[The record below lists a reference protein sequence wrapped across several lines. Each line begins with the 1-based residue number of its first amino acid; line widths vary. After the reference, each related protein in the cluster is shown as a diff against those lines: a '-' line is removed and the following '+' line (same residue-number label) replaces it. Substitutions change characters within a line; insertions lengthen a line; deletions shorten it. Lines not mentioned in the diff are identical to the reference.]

1 MDKTRNLPNA
11 TGFNPRMLSSGKP
24 AFSDPM
30 ELPHSSTSFDS
41 ETLMDHDLMV
51 KIGHGDHAAFRTLV
65 ERHQNSLVGTISK
78 MLGNESDSED
88 IAQQV
93 FIRIWKH
100 AKRYKPDNK
109 FTTYLY
115 TIARNLVYNES
126 RRRSRKRTSSS
137 DQLEEDHHLQFPAE
151 ANQEPDN
158 HLLESELRIAIDAAI
173 EKLPENQ
180 RLALILRR
188 YENVPYEEIAVILKT
203 SVPSVKSL
211 LFRARTTLRE
221 HLAKYLDE

>member
-1 MDKTRNLPNA
+1 
-11 TGFNPRMLSSGKP
+11 MLLSGNIT
-24 AFSDPM
+24 FSDPM
-30 ELPHSSTSFDS
+30 ELPNSSTKFDP
-41 ETLMDHDLMV
+41 ETMIDHELMMKV
-51 KIGHGDHAAFRTLV
+51 GNGDHAAFRKLV
-65 ERHQNSLVGTISK
+65 ERHQNPLVGTITK
-78 MLGNESDSED
+78 MLGNDSDSED

-126 RRRSRKRTSSS
+126 RRRSRKRTSST
-137 DQLEEDHHLQFPAE
+137 DQLSEEHHLQFPGD
-151 ANQEPDN
+151 ANHEPDN
-158 HLLESELRIAIDAAI
+158 NLLEAELRSAIDIAIQ
-173 EKLPENQ
+173 KLPENQ
-180 RLALILRR
+180 RLAVILRR

>member
-1 MDKTRNLPNA
+1 
-11 TGFNPRMLSSGKP
+11 MLFSEKP
-24 AFSDPM
+24 THSDSM
-30 ELPHSSTSFDS
+30 EPPQSSTSFDT

-51 KIGHGDHAAFRTLV
+51 KIGHGDHTAFRTLV
-65 ERHQNSLVGTISK
+65 ERHQNSLIGTISK

-93 FIRIWKH
+93 YIRIWKH
-100 AKRYKPDNK
+100 AKRYKSDNK

-126 RRRSRKRTSSS
+126 RRRSRKRTIST

-158 HLLESELRIAIDAAI
+158 NLLESELRLAIDAAI
-173 EKLPENQ
+173 QKLPENQ
-180 RLALILRR
+180 RLAVVLRR

-221 HLAKYLDE
+221 QLAKYLED

>member
-1 MDKTRNLPNA
+1 MP
-11 TGFNPRMLSSGKP
+11 F
-24 AFSDPM
+24 DP
-30 ELPHSSTSFDS
+30 
-41 ETLMDHDLMV
+41 ETTIDHELMV
-51 KIGHGDHAAFRTLV
+51 KIGNGDHAAFRSLV

-78 MLGNESDSED
+78 MLGNETDSED

-126 RRRSRKRTSSS
+126 RRRSRKRTTST
-137 DQLEEDHHLQFPAE
+137 DQLEEDHHLQFPSD
-151 ANQEPDN
+151 ANHEPDN
-158 HLLESELRIAIDAAI
+158 NLLESELRNAIDAAI
-173 EKLPENQ
+173 QKLPENQ
-180 RLALILRR
+180 RMAVVLRR
-188 YENVPYEEIAVILKT
+188 YDNVPYEEIAVILNT

-221 HLAKYLDE
+221 HLAKYLDD

>member
-1 MDKTRNLPNA
+1 MP
-11 TGFNPRMLSSGKP
+11 
-24 AFSDPM
+24 
-30 ELPHSSTSFDS
+30 FDD
-41 ETLMDHDLMV
+41 ETMIDHELMV
-51 KIGHGDHAAFRTLV
+51 KIGNGDHFAFRHLV
-65 ERHQNSLVGTISK
+65 DRHQNSLVGTISK

-100 AKRYKPDNK
+100 AKRYKPENK

-126 RRRSRKRTSSS
+126 RRRARKKTASTEHLS
-137 DQLEEDHHLQFPAE
+137 EEHHLQFPDD
-151 ANQEPDN
+151 ANHEPDN
-158 HLLESELRIAIDAAI
+158 NLLEAELRDAIDAAI
-173 EKLPENQ
+173 RKLPENQ
-180 RLALILRR
+180 RMAVVLRR
-188 YENVPYEEIAVILKT
+188 YENVPYEEIAVILNT

-221 HLAKYLDE
+221 HLARYLND

>member
-1 MDKTRNLPNA
+1 MLLS
-11 TGFNPRMLSSGKP
+11 GNPT
-24 AFSDPM
+24 FSDSM
-30 ELPHSSTSFDS
+30 ELPQSSIPFDA
-41 ETLMDHDLMV
+41 ETAIDHELMV
-51 KIGHGDHAAFRTLV
+51 KIGNGDHAAFRSLV
-65 ERHQNSLVGTISK
+65 ERHQNSLVGTVTK
-78 MLGNESDSED
+78 MLGNDSDSED

-93 FIRIWKH
+93 FIRVWKH

-126 RRRSRKRTSSS
+126 RRRSRKRTTSS
-137 DQLEEDHHLQFPAE
+137 DQLSDDHHLQFPDD
-151 ANQEPDN
+151 ANREPDN
-158 HLLESELRIAIDAAI
+158 NLLEAELQNAIDAAI
-173 EKLPENQ
+173 QKLPENQ
-180 RLALILRR
+180 RMAVVLRR
-188 YENVPYEEIAVILKT
+188 YENVPYEEIAVILDT

>member
-1 MDKTRNLPNA
+1 MLLS
-11 TGFNPRMLSSGKP
+11 GNPT
-24 AFSDPM
+24 FSEPM
-30 ELPHSSTSFDS
+30 ELPHSSTSFDP
-41 ETLMDHDLMV
+41 ETTFDHELMV
-51 KIGHGDHAAFRTLV
+51 KIGLGDHAAFRTLV
-65 ERHQNSLVGTISK
+65 ERHQNSLVGTITK
-78 MLGNESDSED
+78 MLGNDSDSED

-126 RRRSRKRTSSS
+126 RRRSRKKNTSS

-158 HLLESELRIAIDAAI
+158 NLLESELRGTIDAAI
-173 EKLPENQ
+173 QKLPENQ
-180 RLALILRR
+180 RLAVILRR
-188 YENVPYEEIAVILKT
+188 YENVSYEEIAVILKT

>member
-1 MDKTRNLPNA
+1 
-11 TGFNPRMLSSGKP
+11 MLLSGNIT
-24 AFSDPM
+24 FSDPM
-30 ELPHSSTSFDS
+30 ELPHSSTKFDP
-41 ETLMDHDLMV
+41 ETMIDHELMV
-51 KIGHGDHAAFRTLV
+51 KVGNGDHAAFRQLV
-65 ERHQNSLVGTISK
+65 ERHQNPLVGTITK
-78 MLGNESDSED
+78 MLGNDSDSED

-126 RRRSRKRTSSS
+126 RRRSRKRTSST
-137 DQLEEDHHLQFPAE
+137 DQLSEEHHLQFPGD
-151 ANQEPDN
+151 ANHEPDN
-158 HLLESELRIAIDAAI
+158 NLLEAELRSAIDIAIQ
-173 EKLPENQ
+173 KLPENQ
-180 RLALILRR
+180 RLAVILRR
-188 YENVPYEEIAVILKT
+188 CENVPYEEIAVILKT

>member
-1 MDKTRNLPNA
+1 
-11 TGFNPRMLSSGKP
+11 MLISGNQT
-24 AFSDPM
+24 FSDSM
-30 ELPHSSTSFDS
+30 ELPHSSIPFDP
-41 ETLMDHDLMV
+41 ETTIDHELMV
-51 KIGHGDHAAFRTLV
+51 KIGNGDHAAFRTLV

-126 RRRSRKRTSSS
+126 RRRSRKRTAST
-137 DQLEEDHHLQFPAE
+137 DQLSDDHHLQFPDD
-151 ANQEPDN
+151 ANHEPDN
-158 HLLESELRIAIDAAI
+158 NLLESELRNAIDVAI
-173 EKLPENQ
+173 QKLPENQ
-180 RLALILRR
+180 RMAVVLRR
-188 YENVPYEEIAVILKT
+188 YENVPYEEIAVILNT

>member
-1 MDKTRNLPNA
+1 
-11 TGFNPRMLSSGKP
+11 MLISGNST
-24 AFSDPM
+24 FSDSM
-30 ELPHSSTSFDS
+30 ELPHTSMPFDP
-41 ETLMDHDLMV
+41 ETTIDHELMV
-51 KIGHGDHAAFRTLV
+51 KIGNGDHAAFRSLV

-78 MLGNESDSED
+78 MLGNETDSED

-126 RRRSRKRTSSS
+126 RRRSRKRTTST
-137 DQLEEDHHLQFPAE
+137 DQLEEDHHLQFPAD
-151 ANQEPDN
+151 ANHEPDN
-158 HLLESELRIAIDAAI
+158 NLLESELRNAIDAAI
-173 EKLPENQ
+173 QKLPENQ
-180 RLALILRR
+180 RMAVVLRR
-188 YENVPYEEIAVILKT
+188 YDNVPYEEIAVILNT

-221 HLAKYLDE
+221 HLAKYLDD

>member
-1 MDKTRNLPNA
+1 
-11 TGFNPRMLSSGKP
+11 
-24 AFSDPM
+24 M
-30 ELPHSSTSFDS
+30 ELPHSSIPFDA
-41 ETLMDHDLMV
+41 ETTIDHELMV
-51 KIGHGDHAAFRTLV
+51 KIGNGDHAALRSLV
-65 ERHQNSLVGTISK
+65 ERHQHSLIGTISK
-78 MLGNESDSED
+78 MLGNETDSED

-93 FIRIWKH
+93 FIRVWKH

-126 RRRSRKRTSSS
+126 RRRSRKRTTSS
-137 DQLEEDHHLQFPAE
+137 DQLEEDHHLQFPAD

-158 HLLESELRIAIDAAI
+158 NLLESELTKAIDEAI
-173 EKLPENQ
+173 QKLPENQ
-180 RLALILRR
+180 RMAVVLRR
-188 YENVPYEEIAVILKT
+188 YENVPYEEIAEILNT

>member
-1 MDKTRNLPNA
+1 MP
-11 TGFNPRMLSSGKP
+11 F
-24 AFSDPM
+24 DP
-30 ELPHSSTSFDS
+30 
-41 ETLMDHDLMV
+41 ETTIDHELMV
-51 KIGHGDHAAFRTLV
+51 KIGNGDHAAFRSLV

-126 RRRSRKRTSSS
+126 RRRSRKRTTSS
-137 DQLEEDHHLQFPAE
+137 DQLEEEHHLQFPAD

-158 HLLESELRIAIDAAI
+158 NLLESELRKAIDAAI
-173 EKLPENQ
+173 EKLPEKQ
-180 RLALILRR
+180 RLAVVLRR

>member
-1 MDKTRNLPNA
+1 
-11 TGFNPRMLSSGKP
+11 
-24 AFSDPM
+24 M
-30 ELPHSSTSFDS
+30 ELPNSSLPFDP
-41 ETLMDHDLMV
+41 ETTIDHELMV
-51 KIGHGDHAAFRTLV
+51 KIGNGDHAAFRSLV
-65 ERHQNSLVGTISK
+65 ERHQNSLVGTITK

-126 RRRSRKRTSSS
+126 RRRARKRTAST
-137 DQLEEDHHLQFPAE
+137 DQLSDDHHLQFPDD
-151 ANQEPDN
+151 ANHEPDN
-158 HLLESELRIAIDAAI
+158 NLLESELRTAIDNAI
-173 EKLPENQ
+173 QKLPENQ
-180 RLALILRR
+180 RLAVVLRR

>member
-1 MDKTRNLPNA
+1 MLLS
-11 TGFNPRMLSSGKP
+11 GNPT
-24 AFSDPM
+24 FSDSM
-30 ELPHSSTSFDS
+30 ELPHSSMPFDP
-41 ETLMDHDLMV
+41 ETTIDHKLMV
-51 KIGHGDHAAFRTLV
+51 KIGNGDHAAFRCLV
-65 ERHQNSLVGTISK
+65 QRHQNSLVGTISK

-93 FIRIWKH
+93 FIRVWKH

-126 RRRSRKRTSSS
+126 RRRSRKRTTSS
-137 DQLEEDHHLQFPAE
+137 DQLEEDHHLQFPDD
-151 ANQEPDN
+151 ANHEPDN
-158 HLLESELRIAIDAAI
+158 NLLESELRKAIDAAI

-180 RLALILRR
+180 RLAVVLRR
-188 YENVPYEEIAVILKT
+188 YENVPYEEIAVILNT

>member
-1 MDKTRNLPNA
+1 MPSDSMEPT
-11 TGFNPRMLSSGKP
+11 SSSP
-24 AFSDPM
+24 P
-30 ELPHSSTSFDS
+30 FDQ
-41 ETLMDHDLMV
+41 ETVIDHVLMV
-51 KIGHGDHAAFRTLV
+51 RIGAGDHQALRTLI
-65 ERHQNSLVGTISK
+65 ERHQNSVIGTITK
-78 MLGNESDSED
+78 MLGDSNDAED

-126 RRRSRKRTSSS
+126 RRRSRKRTVSS
-137 DQLEEDHHLQFPAE
+137 DQLSEDHHLQFPAD

-158 HLLESELRIAIDAAI
+158 NLLESELRSAIDTAI
-173 EKLPENQ
+173 QKLPENQ
-180 RLALILRR
+180 RLAVVLRR
-188 YENVPYEEIAVILKT
+188 YENVPYEEIAVILET
-203 SVPSVKSL
+203 TVPSVKSL

>member
-1 MDKTRNLPNA
+1 
-11 TGFNPRMLSSGKP
+11 
-24 AFSDPM
+24 M
-30 ELPHSSTSFDS
+30 ELPHSSIPFDP
-41 ETLMDHDLMV
+41 ETTIDHELMV
-51 KIGHGDHAAFRTLV
+51 KIGNGDHAAFRTLV

-126 RRRSRKRTSSS
+126 RRRSRKRTAST
-137 DQLEEDHHLQFPAE
+137 DQLSDEHHLQFPDD
-151 ANQEPDN
+151 ANHEPDN
-158 HLLESELRIAIDAAI
+158 NLLESELRNAIDVAI
-173 EKLPENQ
+173 QKLPENQ
-180 RLALILRR
+180 RMAVVLRR
-188 YENVPYEEIAVILKT
+188 YENVPYEEIAVILNT

>member
-1 MDKTRNLPNA
+1 MLLS
-11 TGFNPRMLSSGKP
+11 GNPTFKE
-24 AFSDPM
+24 PM
-30 ELPHSSTSFDS
+30 ELPKSSTSFDP
-41 ETLMDHDLMV
+41 ETTYDHELMV
-51 KIGHGDHAAFRTLV
+51 KIGLGDHAAFRMLV
-65 ERHQNSLVGTISK
+65 ERHQNSLVGTITK
-78 MLGNESDSED
+78 MLGNDSDSED

-126 RRRSRKRTSSS
+126 RRRSRKKTTSS

-158 HLLESELRIAIDAAI
+158 HLLESELRGAIDAAI
-173 EKLPENQ
+173 QKLPENQ
-180 RLALILRR
+180 RLALVLRR
-188 YENVPYEEIAVILKT
+188 YENVSYEEIAVILKT

>member
-1 MDKTRNLPNA
+1 
-11 TGFNPRMLSSGKP
+11 
-24 AFSDPM
+24 M
-30 ELPHSSTSFDS
+30 ELPHSSIPFDP
-41 ETLMDHDLMV
+41 ETTIDHELMV
-51 KIGHGDHAAFRTLV
+51 KIGNGDHAAFRTLV

-126 RRRSRKRTSSS
+126 RRRSRKRTAST
-137 DQLEEDHHLQFPAE
+137 DQLSDDHHLQFPDD
-151 ANQEPDN
+151 ANHEPDN
-158 HLLESELRIAIDAAI
+158 NLLESELRNAIDVAI
-173 EKLPENQ
+173 QKLPENQ
-180 RLALILRR
+180 RMAVVLRR
-188 YENVPYEEIAVILKT
+188 YENVPYEEIAVILNT

>member
-1 MDKTRNLPNA
+1 
-11 TGFNPRMLSSGKP
+11 
-24 AFSDPM
+24 M
-30 ELPHSSTSFDS
+30 ELPHSSIPFDP
-41 ETLMDHDLMV
+41 ETIIDHELMV
-51 KIGHGDHAAFRTLV
+51 KIGNGDHTAFRHLV

-93 FIRIWKH
+93 FIRVWKH

-126 RRRSRKRTSSS
+126 RRRSRKKTSSS
-137 DQLEEDHHLQFPAE
+137 DQLSEDHHLQFPAD
-151 ANQEPDN
+151 ANHEPDN
-158 HLLESELRIAIDAAI
+158 NLLEAELRNAIDAAI
-173 EKLPENQ
+173 QKLPENQ
-180 RLALILRR
+180 RMAVVLRR
-188 YENVPYEEIAVILKT
+188 YENVPYEEIAVVLNT

>member
-1 MDKTRNLPNA
+1 
-11 TGFNPRMLSSGKP
+11 
-24 AFSDPM
+24 M
-30 ELPHSSTSFDS
+30 ELPHSSLPFDP
-41 ETLMDHDLMV
+41 ETTIDHELMV
-51 KIGHGDHAAFRTLV
+51 KIGNGDHAAFRSLV
-65 ERHQNSLVGTISK
+65 ERHQNSLIGTISK

-126 RRRSRKRTSSS
+126 RRRSRKRTTSS
-137 DQLEEDHHLQFPAE
+137 DQLEDDHHLQFPAD
-151 ANQEPDN
+151 ADQEPDN
-158 HLLESELRIAIDAAI
+158 NLLESELRTAIDAAI

-180 RLALILRR
+180 RLAVVLRR
-188 YENVPYEEIAVILKT
+188 YENVPYEEIAVILNT

-221 HLAKYLDE
+221 HLAKYLDD